1 MIQPNFS
8 VADDFID
15 RRTSRSGRDTRS
27 SRVNRNWNGELSSPA
42 PAAAAAAAEA
52 PVRRSR
58 IVTLSTRGARGR
70 ETRNSKGRVLDLSTR
85 NRPTT
90 LVSPQEPETPRPK
103 RAKKD
108 WPATETPRTTR
119 QSARLRAHA
128 DPSSHEYG
136 DLNGKAEE
144 DELQVSPSI
153 TALFNN
159 RAQNK
164 YIQSFDGVNDPP
176 DSADNKLTSTSP
188 GQSGPS
194 PAGKTQNASAASEP
208 EEDASKDDVPGE
220 TNDMK
225 REPYRTEGLFKVLGS
240 STRTEADDA
249 NDAVDKKHN
258 VENEELDRSLEEQ
271 LQKGPAQESEELSAS
286 GTSADHNA
294 QAGSHRETG
303 QTAVSTPANDSET
316 ASAAPSQGGRG
327 GRAAGTRGGR
337 GGRSRGRGGRAARGR
352 GARTR
357 SSAKHQDENSSDF
370 EVEIDRR
377 SPPPTEITQKLR
389 ERQRELDR
397 AFKRVALAQRLALSI
412 LAAQS
417 HERLARDKHAH
428 EKVPEWEAIQEAL
441 QERLEKQRE
450 IYRAHYRYRVEQENK
465 LYAAAKEKVEQQFK
479 VSKTCPVGSSYPV
492 SS

>member
-42 PAAAAAAAEA
+42 PAAAAAAEA